1 MGYPVRSYHLLK
13 RSTKIWPQKLRSL
26 LTLYKSVKKVIGLDS
41 FPLKAIQEFP
51 FVESSDLSAGCIG
64 GILNIQRYYNIS
76 CQQVHA
82 GRLGMT
88 EQGQTMAAE
97 DALLIAGQLTI
108 FPLLSLPYSA

>member
-1 MGYPVRSYHLLK
+1 MKMCDKLKIFLQYDEKDRQSYIVHMGYPVRSYHLLK

-88 EQGQTMAAE
+88 EQGQT
-97 DALLIAGQLTI
+97 
-108 FPLLSLPYSA
+108 